1 MGRFTIQLNTP
12 EAKAKARQLIDRA
25 PPETFLT
32 FKRNKRSLP
41 QNEIMWASL
50 TEISQQVT
58 WHGVK
63 LDPEAWKL
71 VFLDALKREL
81 RVVPNLDG
89 NGFVQ
94 LVRSSSDLTK
104 DEMSDLLE
112 LIWAFGAQHG
122 VAFNDERK
130 AA

>member
-1 MGRFTIQLNTP
+1 MGRFTIQLNTL
-12 EAKAKARQLIDRA
+12 EAKAKARDLITRA

-41 QNEIMWASL
+41 QNDVMWASL
-50 TEISQQVT
+50 TEVSQQTT
-58 WHGVK
+58 WHGLK
-63 LDPEAWKL
+63 LAPEDWKL
-71 VFLDALKREL
+71 IFLDALKREL

-94 LVRSSSDLTK
+94 LGRSSSDLTK
-104 DEMSDLLE
+104 DEMSNFLE
-112 LIWAFGAQHG
+112 LIWAFGAQRG
-122 VAFNDERK
+122 VVFNDERR